1 MAINYSYPKD
11 LVLEN
16 SDLFLGIRASDN
28 RTVNYTAQAV
38 SDFLNT
44 NGEISIS
51 SQLSFRFTVVE
62 NQPKTISFPG
72 GGGNN
77 TLFSNITELVVSIID
92 VSSSNVTVFLNYL
105 IDSDILLSQQNEPNL
120 FGHYKITGYTQN
132 GISPFY
138 TLSLEFIGGSGNIT
152 DETYYDIAPLN
163 LSQGNP
169 LQNLQ
174 QVTDIGNVTTNE
186 IEVSNIGGD
195 LYNTISSTQMLI
207 VDDTNG
213 FHHSFNLSG
222 ISRLAPGGVTVI
234 QYDDP
239 TGTGVIKIPNVVDST
254 ETFALLSD
262 IPVYTT
268 PSLKEVLAVEGRMPF
283 PVTAEYFFESTN
295 KSETIIVD
303 TTDPIDFYLNDDTF
317 AIGDEIEIYN
327 KLSTNSRIGVI
338 GIETTQIYYKD
349 EIIDA
354 DMLNMVTLPLYSK
367 SWLKCVAENVFELV
381 IIEQNEP
388 QLQDL
393 QSVLNEGNIATDSTI
408 ELYNTINDLSNFI
421 NSQEIAIENSSTND
435 YSYLNINAL
444 SLRNEALA
452 STISVQH
459 DKVIKIKGDFST
471 SLTFT
476 DPTANRVVTFKDESG
491 TVAYTSDIPSL
502 AGYVPYTGATADV
515 NLGVYGLTS
524 EYLQLNTTPTTYT
537 PAVGRL
543 GWNDTDGTL
552 EFKLK
557 GNNVTLQ
564 IGQEQVIRVVN
575 KTTPLINLLEA
586 NYQVAGTLGV
596 VTETINANQEGFITT
611 SGQVKE
617 INTTG
622 SLQGETWTDGDILY
636 LSPTTAGAITNIKP
650 IAPNHTVIVGYV
662 EYAHAIHG
670 KIFVKIDNGYEL
682 NELHNVKITGT
693 PANNNL
699 LAYTSSLS
707 VWENKTAQDAG
718 VLTIAVPTTTGVV
731 ITFVTDRLYGSIASP
746 ETGNITADV
755 TNAQIGV
762 TNIIVHN
769 SGTAPTFGA
778 EFKKLSGSGNYVTS
792 VVNYIYCTYINAT
805 EIIYSINQRT

>member
-471 SLTFT
+471 S
-476 DPTANRVVTFKDESG
+476 
-491 TVAYTSDIPSL
+491 
-502 AGYVPYTGATADV
+502 
-515 NLGVYGLTS
+515 
-524 EYLQLNTTPTTYT
+524 
-537 PAVGRL
+537 
-543 GWNDTDGTL
+543 
-552 EFKLK
+552 
-557 GNNVTLQ
+557 
-564 IGQEQVIRVVN
+564 
-575 KTTPLINLLEA
+575 
-586 NYQVAGTLGV
+586 
-596 VTETINANQEGFITT
+596 
-611 SGQVKE
+611 
-617 INTTG
+617 
-622 SLQGETWTDGDILY
+622 
-636 LSPTTAGAITNIKP
+636 
-650 IAPNHTVIVGYV
+650 
-662 EYAHAIHG
+662 
-670 KIFVKIDNGYEL
+670 
-682 NELHNVKITGT
+682 
-693 PANNNL
+693 
-699 LAYTSSLS
+699 
-707 VWENKTAQDAG
+707 
-718 VLTIAVPTTTGVV
+718 
-731 ITFVTDRLYGSIASP
+731 
-746 ETGNITADV
+746 
-755 TNAQIGV
+755 
-762 TNIIVHN
+762 
-769 SGTAPTFGA
+769 
-778 EFKKLSGSGNYVTS
+778 
-792 VVNYIYCTYINAT
+792 
-805 EIIYSINQRT
+805 